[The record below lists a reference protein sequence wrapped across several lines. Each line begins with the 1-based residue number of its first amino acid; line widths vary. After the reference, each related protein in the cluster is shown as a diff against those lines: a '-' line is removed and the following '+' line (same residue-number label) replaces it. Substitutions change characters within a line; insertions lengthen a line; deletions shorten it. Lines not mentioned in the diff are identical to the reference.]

1 MAPPTLT
8 HSKLFSLDILFLSF
22 SPSPFFLLSSFFFS
36 FSFSI
41 FFFFFCNLGLIMGG
55 DFGFDFGQI
64 SPLLWAMILGEV
76 SVVASYSSSSSSSQ
90 ASSSSSFA
98 IWVWLFIWVWW
109 FFFFFKGEVLINLGS
124 RFRINLKNLMICVN
138 LLLDSREDRGERE

>member
-8 HSKLFSLDILFLSF
+8 HSKLFSLDTLFLSF
-22 SPSPFFLLSSFFFS
+22 SPSPFLILSSFF

-64 SPLLWAMILGEV
+64 SLLLWAMILGRF
-76 SVVASYSSSSSSSQ
+76 SVVASYSSL
-90 ASSSSSFA
+90 SSSSSFA
-98 IWVWLFIWVWW
+98 IWVWFWTDFSAVVGNDFGQILSCCFLFFI
-109 FFFFFKGEVLINLGS
+109 FFFFFFCNLGL
-124 RFRINLKNLMICVN
+124 IIYMGLMIFFFFFF
-138 LLLDSREDRGERE
+138 EERFW